1 MRLSLSPVLLQCMLL
16 CAAPVLA
23 QEERPLSQL
32 EQWYRAGQF
41 QQAAEQGL
49 QDLLTEPWNHELR
62 FMVAD
67 SLQRSGKVE
76 QAIAQFEALDGTPLA
91 ASAALRLTAMRSGQV
106 ARSDKP
112 GSAAASSVTAGRA
125 LMPSLPSSP
134 RPGAAIASTGNPLAP
149 ASQSASGGLSGAV
162 ASGAAASGVVTSG
175 AAASG
180 ISSPVA
186 EETGTKVRPASTL
199 RARVL
204 LPRKPAAAQKI
215 DDLAAKGDYEAVAK
229 QGLLLLAQDAN
240 NHDLRLLVA
249 NSLAWTG
256 FLDQAIVQYRQLL
269 TSPVASDASI
279 GLANALR
286 WKGQDADALPLYQA
300 VLARTPDNAAAQE
313 GLRLAQRE
321 LRPRTTVTIG
331 ADQDSS
337 DAHRHSLVIDQSWR
351 DPTGKHLFEVEVAG
365 VNDRIQDVRT
375 YEGDVA
381 LRYQALG
388 WPLQPKL
395 EIGVQGNPQRQLVG
409 NLRLHLGNPQSYIE
423 VGHINW
429 GKLASNAKALR
440 VGLTANH
447 LGLAYSGR
455 SRWGELGA
463 RLDYYSISDDNE
475 IISSGLRF
483 VPAWRPLGNH
493 VKFFVG
499 TETRDARRGAV
510 GGTYWAPVDGFGT
523 GYGGFQLDFGGA
535 DWNLYSSAQIGG
547 RLYGEAANNWSF
559 SAGGKRWLGPDWALG
574 INFFKLASTR
584 DNASY
589 RAKSLN
595 MSLEK
600 LWN

>member
-1 MRLSLSPVLLQCMLL
+1 MRISLIPVLFPCMLL

-91 ASAALRLTAMRSGQV
+91 ASAALRLTAMRSAQGVRSASGNPAGGV
-106 ARSDKP
+106 AI
-112 GSAAASSVTAGRA
+112 GRTS
-125 LMPSLPSSP
+125 LPSLPSQAPS
-134 RPGAAIASTGNPLAP
+134 AA
-149 ASQSASGGLSGAV
+149 AV
-162 ASGAAASGVVTSG
+162 AAAAVAKSGNDATTAPSHRNLLAG
-175 AAASG
+175 DGMMHTAAAT
-180 ISSPVA
+180 
-186 EETGTKVRPASTL
+186 EETSRARPASTL

-204 LPRKPAAAQKI
+204 LPRKPAAVQKI
-215 DDLAAKGDYEAVAK
+215 DELAAKGDYDAVAK

-269 TSPVASDASI
+269 SSPLASDASI

-300 VLARTPDNAAAQE
+300 VLARTPDHAGALE

-321 LRPRTTVTIG
+321 LRPRTTVAIG
-331 ADQDSS
+331 GDQDSS
-337 DAHRHSLVIDQSWR
+337 DAQRRALVIEQSWR
-351 DPTGKHLFEVEVAG
+351 DASGKHWFGVEVAG
-365 VNDRIQDVRT
+365 VNDRIEDVFT
-375 YEGDVA
+375 YERDVA
-381 LRYQALG
+381 FRYQALG

-409 NLRLHLGNPQSYIE
+409 NLRLHLGNPQSYID

-440 VGLTANH
+440 AGLTANH
-447 LGLAYSGR
+447 IGLAYAGR

-463 RLDYYSISDDNE
+463 RLDYYSISDNNE

-483 VPAWRPLGNH
+483 VPAWRPLGRN
-493 VKFFVG
+493 VKLFVG
-499 TETRDARRGAV
+499 TETRDARRSAV
-510 GGTYWAPVDGFGT
+510 GGSYWAPVDGFGT
-523 GYGGFQLDFGGA
+523 GYGGFQLDLGGA
-535 DWNLYSSAQIGG
+535 DWRVYTSAQIGG

-559 SAGGKRWLGPDWALG
+559 SAGGKRWLGQDWAFG